1 MRMKIAAW
9 LLAFGFASALIWAD
23 LPVALSFTEVVVAVG
38 KGPGPIA
45 VADLN
50 RDGKP
55 DIVVANQGSEDVC
68 ILLGDGRGH
77 FLPSPRSPF
86 PVGHLPNDIAI
97 GDFNRDGNLDLVI
110 PNHQTPYVTI
120 LLGDGMGGFRPAPH
134 SPFSTPSRPHPHGA
148 VAADFS
154 GDGKLDVV
162 IDSWADDKV
171 LLLLGDGAGNLI
183 GPGQFFSV
191 GKRPYQRL
199 RSADFNKDGKPD
211 LVTTNLDGN
220 NVTILLG
227 DGKGGFREAPGSPFP
242 AGAAPW
248 AVAIDDINRDG
259 NPDLVVVPYA
269 PDVKDPSQIGAT
281 ILLGDGKGGFAPMR
295 GSLLPLRGCQGPN
308 GVAIGD
314 INGDGFRD
322 IVVSCAQSNNIVMFL
337 GSKTGAFQPSIRQ
350 FKDTGWSG
358 LAVADLNGDGKDDIV
373 VGNSVSGTITILVS
387 K

>member
-1 MRMKIAAW
+1 MKTAAL
-9 LLAFGFASALIWAD
+9 LLALGFAAFWIWAGAS
-23 LPVALSFTEVVVAVG
+23 PAPSFTELVLPVG

-50 RDGKP
+50 HDGKP
-55 DIVVANQGSEDVC
+55 DIVVANEQSENLSV
-68 ILLGDGRGH
+68 LLGDGKGH
-77 FLPSPRSPF
+77 FRPSPGSPF

-97 GDFNRDGNLDLVI
+97 GDFNGDGNLDLVI
-110 PNHQTPYVTI
+110 PNHQTPYVTV
-120 LLGDGMGGFRPAPH
+120 LLGDGKGGFRPAPH
-134 SPFSTPSRPHPHGA
+134 SPFASQSYPHPHGVA
-148 VAADFS
+148 AADFN

-162 IDSWADDKV
+162 IDSWGNNRV

-183 GPGQFFSV
+183 TPGQPFAV

-227 DGKGGFREAPGSPFP
+227 DGKGGFREAHGSPFA

-259 NPDLVVVPYA
+259 NPDLVVIPYA
-269 PDVKDPSQIGAT
+269 PDVKDPRQVGVT
-281 ILLGDGKGGFAPMR
+281 ILLGDGKGGFTTMY
-295 GSLLPLRGCQGPN
+295 GSPLPLEGCQGPN
-308 GVAIGD
+308 HVATGD

-322 IVVSCAQSNNIVMFL
+322 IVVSCAQSNSIVMFL
-337 GSKTGAFQPSIRQ
+337 GSRSGSFQASTRQ
-350 FKDTGWSG
+350 FKETGWSG
-358 LAVADLNGDGKDDIV
+358 LAVADLNGDRKDDIV
-373 VGNSVSGTITILVS
+373 VGNSASGTITILFS